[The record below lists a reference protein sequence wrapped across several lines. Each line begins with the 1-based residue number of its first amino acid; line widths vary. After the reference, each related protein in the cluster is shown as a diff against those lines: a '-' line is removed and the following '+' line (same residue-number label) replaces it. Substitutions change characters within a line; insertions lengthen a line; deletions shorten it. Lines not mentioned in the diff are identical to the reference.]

1 MSAPHPIASRQG
13 EGNIDCRAVSGQ
25 KLLGNR
31 TRRDYG
37 KRPRPRPAGV
47 DLIAGAGTGPDDLF
61 SSLFLYV
68 DNEVIIAI
76 HAGGKTRHSHAGD
89 CTVSFRTLIFSRAAD
104 NGHRSLRSA
113 YCLLD
118 FRCSVQLV
126 PKNRAVIER
135 EVVVC
140 RKRAGTFYVIGYE
153 DKIGGSDR
161 PVGKRG

>member
-1 MSAPHPIASRQG
+1 MVASAGSILPPSAG
-13 EGNIDCRAVSGQ
+13 A
-25 KLLGNR
+25 
-31 TRRDYG
+31 
-37 KRPRPRPAGV
+37 RPRVREDFTPRPSRS
-47 DLIAGAGTGPDDLF
+47 

-76 HAGGKTRHSHAGD
+76 HAGGKTRDSHAGE
-89 CTVSFRTLIFSRAAD
+89 CTVSFRALIFSRAAE
-104 NGHRSLRSA
+104 NGHRSLRPA

-118 FRCSVQLV
+118 LRRSVHLI

-140 RKRAGTFYVIGYE
+140 RKRAGAFYLIGDE
-153 DKIGGSDR
+153 HKIGGSDR

>member
-1 MSAPHPIASRQG
+1 MKLQGSGPSAPKSLQSQ
-13 EGNIDCRAVSGQ
+13 N
-25 KLLGNR
+25 
-31 TRRDYG
+31 
-37 KRPRPRPAGV
+37 RPRPENRLSISRLDVVHGQ
-47 DLIAGAGTGPDDLF
+47 L
-61 SSLFLYV
+61 
-68 DNEVIIAI
+68 AI
-76 HAGGKTRHSHAGD
+76 HAGGKTRHSHAGE

-118 FRCSVQLV
+118 LRRSVQLV

-140 RKRAGTFYVIGYE
+140 PKTAGAFYVIGYE

-161 PVGKRG
+161 PIGKRG

>member
-1 MSAPHPIASRQG
+1 MPSRVGNDPAESACPRGHSGMSRIAPLRRSESTYSR
-13 EGNIDCRAVSGQ
+13 N
-25 KLLGNR
+25 
-31 TRRDYG
+31 
-37 KRPRPRPAGV
+37 PA
-47 DLIAGAGTGPDDLF
+47 IPP
-61 SSLFLYV
+61 SSLLLYV

-118 FRCSVQLV
+118 LRRSVQLV

-140 RKRAGTFYVIGYE
+140 RKRAGAFYVIGYE